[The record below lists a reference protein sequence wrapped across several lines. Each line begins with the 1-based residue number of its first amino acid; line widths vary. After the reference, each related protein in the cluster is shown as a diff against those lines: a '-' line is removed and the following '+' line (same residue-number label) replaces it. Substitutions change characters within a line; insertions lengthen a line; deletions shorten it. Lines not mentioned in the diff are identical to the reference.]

1 MQKLPLLL
9 IAFAL
14 PFFSLAEKWHVG
26 PGLTYTVPS
35 QVAPLVNAG
44 DTIEIEA
51 AEYLGDVCAWT
62 KNNLVIIGVNGRPHL
77 KANGNNAMGKGT
89 WVFVGN
95 NITVENIEF
104 SGAAVPDENGAG
116 IRLDGIGLHAVNCY
130 FHDNENGIL
139 TGNNGGKVTIENCE
153 FGYNGDGVGYAHN
166 IYIGRIDTAIIR
178 ASYFHHAKVGHEFKS
193 RAGVNYIL
201 YNRFS
206 NEATG
211 TASRNVDLPNG
222 GLSYLIGNI
231 FQQGANSAN
240 GNIVGYGLEGLS
252 NVAPHALYI
261 INNSFVNDRTNGS
274 FLHVQDGLS
283 TIEIYN
289 NIFAGTGTVLNYAGN
304 VNAIDSATNLVQPD
318 ISAVGFAEPTAYN
331 YEIAP
336 NAPPENLGSDPGTA
350 YGFSLSATHEY
361 MHNAQSRTRTILAA
375 IDIGAYE
382 TSGILPLTMIDLNAA
397 LNEGKA
403 IISWTTEHE
412 QNIIAFEIQR
422 SSDGISFENIGRITA
437 DNNAL
442 NNYKF
447 TDNFFSSNNIYYRL
461 KIIEQQ
467 VESFSNT
474 IALKLSTRKVKPA
487 ISTAGSTWTIS
498 LPAESTKSKTAM
510 VRLYDYSGRQL
521 VQQQLLIENNKMR
534 FNAGNL
540 HLNKQPLIIAID
552 ARDNKWVIPFLAQ

>member
-1 MQKLPLLL
+1 MQKLSLLL
-9 IAFAL
+9 TAFVLPLCSIAA
-14 PFFSLAEKWHVG
+14 KWQVG
-26 PGLTYTVPS
+26 PGLTYTTPS

-62 KNNLVIIGVNGRPHL
+62 KNNLVILGVNGRPHL

-95 NITVENIEF
+95 NITVKNIEF

-166 IYIGRIDTAIIR
+166 IYIGRIDTAVIR

-193 RAGVNYIL
+193 RAGVNYLL

-252 NVAPHALYI
+252 NVAPHALYV

-283 TIEIYN
+283 TIKIYN

-304 VNAIDSATNLVQPD
+304 INAIDSATNLVQPD
-318 ISAVGFAEPTAYN
+318 ISTVGFADPSAYN

-336 NAPPENLGSDPGTA
+336 NASPENLGSDPSTA

-361 MHNAQSRTRTILAA
+361 MHNAQSRTRTTLAA

-397 LNEGKA
+397 LHEGKA
-403 IISWTTEHE
+403 IISWTTENE

-422 SSDGISFENIGRITA
+422 SLDASSFENIGRITA
-437 DNNAL
+437 NNNAL

-447 TDNFFSSNNIYYRL
+447 TDNFSSSNTIYYRL

-467 VESFSNT
+467 AESFSNT
-474 IALKLSTRKVKPA
+474 IALKINTQKGKPVV
-487 ISTAGSTWTIS
+487 STAGGTWDIS
-498 LPAESTKSKTAM
+498 LPTQSTKSKTAWLY
-510 VRLYDYSGRQL
+510 VYDYGGRQL
-521 VQQQLLIENNKMR
+521 AQQQLRIDNNRMR
-534 FNAGNL
+534 FDPGNL
-540 HLNKQPLIIAID
+540 QLHKQPLIIAID
-552 ARDNKWVIPFLAQ
+552 AQDNKWVIPMLVQ